1 MSLLVTVVVC
11 YLFTE
16 RSMQLVGQPSQCVMQ
31 QSNLSPGLSQFL
43 SKLQLSSFGT
53 GPCCFQ
59 LLLKT
64 PVLLPTSHK
73 IQNIM

>member
-1 MSLLVTVVVC
+1 
-11 YLFTE
+11 
-16 RSMQLVGQPSQCVMQ
+16 MQLIGQPSQRVMQ

-43 SKLQLSSFGT
+43 SELQLSSFGT

-64 PVLLPTSHK
+64 PVLQPASHRHK
-73 IQNIM
+73 IKCSALKKKKKHL